1 MLRIYRIEYGEKKKL
16 EWIKRNVKLLELWWP
31 KEDLDKAVELG
42 SWGTCV
48 AGTWELGKLSTW
60 HLGAGTWEVGALALG
75 QVMEVDNITAVPED
89 VITRLAASGPVGR
102 LLFESG
108 LLRFMAAQVC
118 AVIEQEVQKML
129 GEEKVFSL
137 DEIEARKRSVYE
149 MAMAIDGI
157 ELLPC
162 KRHIDINYGKLKVKQ
177 VECEGLSHEVS
188 LRFSSAIKHIG
199 VADE

>member
-1 MLRIYRIEYGEKKKL
+1 M
-16 EWIKRNVKLLELWWP
+16 
-31 KEDLDKAVELG
+31 
-42 SWGTCV
+42 
-48 AGTWELGKLSTW
+48 
-60 HLGAGTWEVGALALG
+60 ALG

-199 VADE
+199 VADEVLAPVHGESFLGEHKRAEREKAQFQDDVLLPMREARTKLGSHLKGHDVKNADEMMQKMEEQAFRHE